1 MLKQT
6 MAVTALNLKTLPSRY
21 WSSLVIVL
29 GVAGV
34 VGVIVSVLALVT
46 GLVGSI
52 EHAGRADRAII
63 LRGGSDT
70 EVSSTLAR
78 DAIVTILDA
87 PGIRREA
94 DGQAIGSAETV
105 MVLNRPMRSG
115 GTDANVT
122 LRGIGPQGLALRPE
136 IHLVEGRW
144 FKPGLHELVVG
155 RGAQQQ
161 FAGLDL
167 GAHVALRDTDWTIV
181 GVFASDGDAHESEI
195 LGDAETVLASYRR
208 TLFQSVTVQLE
219 SPAALS
225 ALKDTL
231 TTNPQL
237 SVEVHRETDYLAKL
251 SANLTKVM
259 KLIAYVVGSIMATGA
274 VFGALNTMYSAVSAR
289 TLEITTLRAIGFGG
303 LPIVVSVLVE
313 ALSLS
318 LLGGILGAV
327 LAWLFFNGHGVNA
340 LGGNFT
346 QLVFRLTVTPGL
358 MIQGIGWAMA
368 IGSIGGLF
376 PALRAARLRI
386 AAALRTL

>member
-87 PGIRREA
+87 PGIRRAA

-376 PALRAARLRI
+376 PALRAARLPI